1 MVMMSKPSVSVVVPL
16 YNKAEFIV
24 NTLSA
29 AARQIAAEFEI
40 IVVDDGSTD
49 GSGELVKEARLPHL
63 KLIEQPNAGV
73 SAARNRAIAAAQGK
87 WIALL
92 DADDLWSHDHLAGL
106 IDAVENGD
114 VIAAFSN
121 ARLQSRSG
129 HPLVDPNVS
138 PQKVDDYF
146 SFALANGGYSMQTS
160 ATLVLRNQLL
170 EAGLFAE
177 GLSTGEDIDMWCRLA
192 CRGPFFYTAK
202 PSAVYNDARS
212 PTLRSEK
219 GRIVRP
225 FFAQRLPDLIRDGKV
240 PPALIESS
248 RRYANFLMLE
258 YARQLL
264 DAGEHAEARRVL
276 LNECAVSY
284 DLTRFLKRLARTSAV
299 GRAIFRLTRGRENR
313 ADARGT

>member
-1 MVMMSKPSVSVVVPL
+1 MVMMSTPSVSVIVPL
-16 YNKAEFIV
+16 YNKAEFILS
-24 NTLSA
+24 TLSA
-29 AARQIAAEFEI
+29 AARQSAAEFEI

-49 GSGELVKEARLPHL
+49 GSGELVQKARLPHL
-63 KLIEQPNAGV
+63 QLIKQTNAGV
-73 SAARNRAIAAAQGK
+73 SIARNRAIAAAQGK

-106 IDAVENGD
+106 IDAVEGND

-129 HPLVDPNVS
+129 RPLVHPNVS

-160 ATLVLRNQLL
+160 ATLVLRKQLL
-170 EAGLFAE
+170 EAGLFVE
-177 GLSTGEDIDMWCRLA
+177 GLSMGEDIDMWCRLA
-192 CRGPFFYTAK
+192 CRGPFFYTAR
-202 PSAVYNDARS
+202 PSATYNDAQS
-212 PTLRSEK
+212 PTRRSER

-248 RRYANFLMLE
+248 RRYANFLLLE

-264 DAGEHAEARRVL
+264 DAGEHAEARTVL
-276 LNECAVSY
+276 LNECAVGY
-284 DLTRFLKRLARTSAV
+284 DATRFLKRLARTSPV
-299 GRAIFRLTRGRENR
+299 GRAIFRLTRG
-313 ADARGT
+313 T

>member
-16 YNKAEFIV
+16 YNKAEFIL

-29 AARQIAAEFEI
+29 AASQIATEFEI

-49 GSGELVKEARLPHL
+49 GSGELVKKAGLPHL
-63 KLIEQPNAGV
+63 QLIKQANAGV
-73 SAARNRAIAAAQGK
+73 SVARNRAIAVAQGK

-92 DADDLWSHDHLAGL
+92 DADDLWSYDHLAGL
-106 IDAVENGD
+106 IDAVEGSD

-121 ARLQSRSG
+121 LRLQSRSG
-129 HPLVDPNVS
+129 RPLVHPKVS
-138 PQKVDDYF
+138 AQKVDDYF
-146 SFALANGGYSMQTS
+146 SFALANGGYTMQTS
-160 ATLVLRNQLL
+160 ATLVLRNQML

-177 GLSTGEDIDMWCRLA
+177 GLSIGEDIDMWCRLA

-202 PSAVYNDARS
+202 LSAAYNDARS
-212 PTLRSEK
+212 PTRRSER

-264 DAGEHAEARRVL
+264 DAGEYAEARTVL
-276 LNECAVSY
+276 LNECVVGY
-284 DLTRFLKRLARTSAV
+284 DSTRFLKRLARTSSV
-299 GRAIFRLTRGRENR
+299 GRAIFRLTRVRPNR
-313 ADARGT
+313 ADARGP

>member
-1 MVMMSKPSVSVVVPL
+1 MVMMSRPSVSVVVPL
-16 YNKAEFIV
+16 YNKAEFV
-24 NTLSA
+24 LNTLSA
-29 AARQIAAEFEI
+29 AARQSAAEFEI

-49 GSGELVKEARLPHL
+49 GSGELVKKARLPHL
-63 KLIEQPNAGV
+63 QLIKQANAGV
-73 SAARNRAIAAAQGK
+73 SVARNRAIAAAQGK

-106 IDAVENGD
+106 IEAVEGSD

-129 HPLVDPNVS
+129 RPLVHPKVS

-177 GLSTGEDIDMWCRLA
+177 GLSIGEDIDMWCRLA

-202 PSAVYNDARS
+202 PSAAYNDARS
-212 PTLRSEK
+212 PTRRSER
-219 GRIVRP
+219 GRTVRP
-225 FFAQRLPDLIRDGKV
+225 YFAQRLPDLIRDGKV

-264 DAGEHAEARRVL
+264 DAGENAEARTVL
-276 LNECAVSY
+276 LNECVVSY
-284 DLTRFLKRLARTSAV
+284 DSKRFLKRLARTSRV
-299 GRAIFRLTRGRENR
+299 GRAIFRLSRVAENR
-313 ADARGT
+313 ANSRGT